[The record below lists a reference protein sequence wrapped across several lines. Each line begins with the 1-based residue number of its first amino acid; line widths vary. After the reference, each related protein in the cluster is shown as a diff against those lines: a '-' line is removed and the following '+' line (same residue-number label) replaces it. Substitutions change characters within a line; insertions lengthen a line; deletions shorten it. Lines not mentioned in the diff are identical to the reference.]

1 MTRVGFTEEIREEI
15 EIFLEFNE
23 NEKNYRHKTLNKILA
38 NSIQQYIIKIIDYNQ
53 VYFICGRQA

>member
-23 NEKNYRHKTLNKILA
+23 NEKKPHRHKKLLIKYLQTQFNNTL
-38 NSIQQYIIKIIDYNQ
+38 
-53 VYFICGRQA
+53 

>member
-23 NEKNYRHKTLNKILA
+23 NEKKTHRHKKLLMKYLQIQFNNTL
-38 NSIQQYIIKIIDYNQ
+38 
-53 VYFICGRQA
+53 

>member
-23 NEKNYRHKTLNKILA
+23 NEKKPT
-38 NSIQQYIIKIIDYNQ
+38 QT
-53 VYFICGRQA
+53 